1 MRRDPDK
8 SGQALTGLMETW
20 NGIEFDN
27 KGTRDKK
34 QGTGRQG
41 TRRQETRHKK
51 QEDKKQ
57 EARHRKKRHKTQ
69 GTRSKAL

>member
-34 QGTGRQG
+34 QGTGRKG
-41 TRRQETRHKK
+41 TK
-51 QEDKKQ
+51 D
-57 EARHRKKRHKTQ
+57 
-69 GTRSKAL
+69 